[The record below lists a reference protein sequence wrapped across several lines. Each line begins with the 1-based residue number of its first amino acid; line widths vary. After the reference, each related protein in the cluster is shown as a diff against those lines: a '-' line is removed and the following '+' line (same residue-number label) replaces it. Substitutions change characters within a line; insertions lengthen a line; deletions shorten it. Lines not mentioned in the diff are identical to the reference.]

1 MFKLKNGQELN
12 IQHDNSFDPNL
23 TTKLIYESA
32 RNFVTVPNMDILEVG
47 CGCGVISLAIATEFH
62 ELSPNLSLSDLSEG
76 AVLDA
81 RLNFQNN
88 KLNADIR
95 LGSVLDPWMKGP
107 KKYDLIID
115 DISGVI
121 NKIAEISPWFTKAP
135 FATGDTGVELL
146 LEFLEKSSLLLKPNG
161 TIIFPL
167 LNLSRMDIGL
177 QAASEKFEISE
188 LTCKEWPIPEELA
201 NVDGFIDLCQIHGIE
216 IKRKFGSY
224 IGSTAVFSGK
234 VK

>member
-1 MFKLKNGQELN
+1 MFKLKNGQELD
-12 IQHDNSFDPNL
+12 IHHENSFVPNL
-23 TTKLIYESA
+23 TTKLIYEAA
-32 RNFVTVPNMDILEVG
+32 RNFLKAPNMDILEVG
-47 CGCGVISLAIATEFH
+47 CGCGVISLALATEFH
-62 ELSPNLSLSDLSEG
+62 ELNPNFSLSDLAEG
-76 AVLDA
+76 AISDA
-81 RLNFQNN
+81 KINFQNN

-95 LGSVLDPWMKGP
+95 IGSVLDPWINAP

-115 DISGVI
+115 DISGII

-146 LEFLEKSSLLLKPNG
+146 LEFLEKSSFLLKPNG

-177 QAASEKFEISE
+177 QAAREKFEICE
-188 LTCKEWPIPEELA
+188 LISREWPIPEELA
-201 NVDGFIDLCQIHGIE
+201 NVGGFIDLCQIYGIE

-224 IGSTAVFSGK
+224 IGTTAVFSGK
-234 VK
+234 MK